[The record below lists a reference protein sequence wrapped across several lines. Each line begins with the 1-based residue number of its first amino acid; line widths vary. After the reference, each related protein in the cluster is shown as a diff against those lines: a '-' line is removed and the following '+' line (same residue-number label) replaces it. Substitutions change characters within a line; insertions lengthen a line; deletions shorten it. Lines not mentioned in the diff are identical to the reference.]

1 MSDPEPFHQQ
11 SRDYLV
17 SHSNPSPSL
26 DYVATFSGKIRKSGT
41 NAGEETGNPATI
53 NIQVRYVPDKLVVDM
68 SALPDYFQALAV
80 NADDPL
86 ELLAAII
93 LDDLNNELIPR
104 WLNITASLDEN
115 AGPIRHSVT
124 FEDRQPNWDNPALLA
139 RLATI

>member
-1 MSDPEPFHQQ
+1 MSESERLHQQ

-17 SHSNPSPSL
+17 SHSNPSPAL
-26 DYVATFSGKIRKSGT
+26 DYVATFSGKISKSNENAVDGT
-41 NAGEETGNPATI
+41 GQPVTI
-53 NIQVRYVPDKLVVDM
+53 NIQVRYVPDKLVVAMDEI
-68 SALPDYFQALAV
+68 PDYFEALAV
-80 NADDPL
+80 KADDPL

-115 AGPIRHSVT
+115 AGPVRHSVT

-139 RLATI
+139 RLAAI